1 MRVLLSRRD
10 TIRLLILA
18 ELITNK
24 NINQREIANRLNLTP
39 QAISEYFK
47 ELTSEGLVRVIQKGF
62 YEITEK
68 GIDWLVKNLFDL
80 HLFSEDLL
88 KRIYSYSLVAIAV
101 GEIRKGDEVRY
112 WFDKGL
118 IYCTKDENPNS
129 IALTTAEDGEE
140 VLIKPKEE
148 FKPPEKGRVTVFKV
162 PDVCQ
167 GGSRAVDLKILREFV
182 AKADVVVALGVE
194 GLISCRKVGVE
205 PVFFGAKDA
214 CVESAH
220 HGCNVVV
227 VCTESLIDDM
237 LRRLID
243 EDIPFEVKP

>member
-140 VLIKPKEE
+140 VLIKPREE

-182 AKADVVVALGVE
+182 AKADVIVALGVE
-194 GLISCRKVGVE
+194 ALISCRKVGVE

>member
-18 ELITNK
+18 ELITNR

-101 GEIRKGDEVRY
+101 GNVRKGDEVRY
-112 WFDKGL
+112 WFDRGL
-118 IYCTKDENPNS
+118 VYCTKDGNPNS
-129 IALTTAEDGEE
+129 IALTSAKDGEE

-148 FKPPEKGRVTVFKV
+148 FKPPEKGKVTVFKV
-162 PDVCQ
+162 PDVCE
-167 GGSRAVDLKILREFV
+167 GGSRAVDLESLKGFI
-182 AKADVVVALGVE
+182 ANADVIVALGVE
-194 GLISCRKVGVE
+194 ALISCRKIGVE
-205 PVFFGAKDA
+205 PVFFGAKEV

>member
-140 VLIKPKEE
+140 VLIKPREE
-148 FKPPEKGRVTVFKV
+148 FRPPEKGRVTVFKV

-182 AKADVVVALGVE
+182 AKADVIVALGVE
-194 GLISCRKVGVE
+194 ALISCRKVGVE
-205 PVFFGAKDA
+205 PVFFGAKEA